1 VSVSHPH
8 VHKLLGE
15 GAQACGLDEYLEGL
29 LAAALV
35 AVDLAPAGAD
45 DLLRLGNSRLG
56 GCPDL
61 PVGAEWP
68 AEEGRLHSFV
78 LQLDLASVPRFGD
91 GPLPAAGRLYLFL
104 GDLTPGKG
112 VQHRVLFRL
121 PTEVPLRLVSVPD
134 GAEFLNPDMGLLP
147 AHRLRPRL
155 AASLPAPGDP
165 GAAGL
170 ELPVSPPPLLERYV
184 ALMRRLSGDAP
195 VRLLGHAFSTGE
207 DAAANACFHL
217 RGLTNPRLLRRE
229 EVQRVLASWEGK
241 GQPAMVRYLRQQLD
255 SLTWYEEH
263 RAQVDREVGDWRCLL
278 RVRSA
283 PAAGFQLWGD
293 GVLNVMVRREDLQE
307 RRFDRTYAELVEE

>member
-1 VSVSHPH
+1 VVLSHPH

-15 GAQACGLDEYLEGL
+15 GAQACGLGEHLAQL
-29 LAAALV
+29 QAAALV
-35 AVDLAPAGAD
+35 AVDLAPAGGD

-68 AEEGRLHSFV
+68 AEDGRLYSFV
-78 LQLDLASVPRFGD
+78 LQADLASVPRFGD

-121 PTEVPLRLVSVPD
+121 PTELPLRLVPVPD
-134 GAEFLNPDMGLLP
+134 GSEFLNPDMGLLP
-147 AHRLRPRL
+147 AHKLRPRL
-155 AASLPAPGDP
+155 AVSLPAPADP
-165 GAAGL
+165 ALAG
-170 ELPVSPPPLLERYV
+170 VAVAPLAERY
-184 ALMRRLSGDAP
+184 ASLLARLAGDAP
-195 VRLLGHAFSTGE
+195 VRLLGHPYSTGE
-207 DAAANACFHL
+207 DPAANAFFHQ

-229 EVQRVLASWEGK
+229 EVQRVLAGWEGK

-255 SLTWYEEH
+255 SLAWYEQH
-263 RAQVDREVGDWRCLL
+263 RAEADREVGAWRCLL

-283 PAAGFQLWGD
+283 PEVAFQLWGD